1 MYLFNSFM
9 FPDSQQIRFQ
19 SFQIC
24 PQNII
29 PNVAEFVETHFDGE
43 SQEVHKVTAN
53 DQAQDHHIITT
64 KPNDYQ
70 NQHDC
75 VLQNDDTFNK

>member
-1 MYLFNSFM
+1 M
-9 FPDSQQIRFQ
+9 FPDPQQIRFQ

-53 DQAQDHHIITT
+53 DQAQNHHIIQGQ
-64 KPNDYQ
+64 NDQ